1 MTTSRSPRKT
11 RYDEAAL
18 PVRTAIYTRISL
30 DSSGEGPGIQRQ
42 LDECLALADRLGWQ
56 VVARLSDNDVSA
68 FNGKRRDGFEDLL
81 DGLKNKRFGAV
92 IVWHVDRLYR
102 TLKDLARLL
111 EVASGVQI
119 RTVNGGD
126 FDLSTATGRMVA
138 TILGS
143 VAVQESEHK
152 GERQRA
158 ANAQKATAGTWQT
171 AGTVRLHHGRRP
183 GGAGALRA
191 ARGRDRRAGGSL
203 GPVDREA
210 MERRG
215 ADRHAPAA
223 VELPRRAPNVDQS
236 ALRCAEGPP
245 GHGRR
250 PRRAISDR
258 RRHPPRAGGLSVRS
272 GADQVHQLG
281 AQVHRLRPLPSA
293 GSAAARLEGRPAR
306 WA

>member
-56 VVARLSDNDVSA
+56 VVARLSDKDVSA

-171 AGTVRLHHGRRP
+171 ANRCSGYTTDGDPVEP
-183 GGAGALRA
+183 EASALRA
-191 ARGRDRRAGGSL
+191 AVIDVLAGHSVQSIAKRWNAAGLTGTLGRPWNSPGVRRTL
-203 GPVDREA
+203 IN
-210 MERRG
+210 
-215 ADRHAPAA
+215 
-223 VELPRRAPNVDQS
+223 PRYV
-236 ALRCAEGPP
+236 ALK
-245 GHGRR
+245 
-250 PRRAISDR
+250 
-258 RRHPPRAGGLSVRS
+258 
-272 GADQVHQLG
+272 
-281 AQVHRLRPLPSA
+281 VHRGTVVGPGASTAA
-293 GSAAARLEGRPAR
+293 GSAAAR
-306 WA
+306 

>member
-42 LDECLALADRLGWQ
+42 LDECLELADRLGWQ

-152 GERQRA
+152 GDA
-158 ANAQKATAGTWQT
+158 S
-171 AGTVRLHHGRRP
+171 GRP
-183 GGAGALRA
+183 T
-191 ARGRDRRAGGSL
+191 RR
-203 GPVDREA
+203 
-210 MERRG
+210 RR
-215 ADRHAPAA
+215 R
-223 VELPRRAPNVDQS
+223 
-236 ALRCAEGPP
+236 P
-245 GHGRR
+245 GHGRPPTAAPAT
-250 PRRAISDR
+250 PRTATRWSR
-258 RRHPPRAGGLSVRS
+258 KPPRCA
-272 GADQVHQLG
+272 
-281 AQVHRLRPLPSA
+281 RP
-293 GSAAARLEGRPAR
+293 
-306 WA
+306 

>member
-126 FDLSTATGRMVA
+126 FRPVDGHRPHGGDHPGQRGGAGVGAQGR
-138 TILGS
+138 
-143 VAVQESEHK
+143 
-152 GERQRA
+152 RQRA

-171 AGTVRLHHGRRP
+171 ANRCFGYTTDGDPVEP
-183 GGAGALRA
+183 EASALRA
-191 ARGRDRRAGGSL
+191 AVIDVLAGHSVQSIAKRWNAAGLTGTLGRPWNSPGVRRTL
-203 GPVDREA
+203 IN
-210 MERRG
+210 
-215 ADRHAPAA
+215 
-223 VELPRRAPNVDQS
+223 PRYV
-236 ALRCAEGPP
+236 ALK
-245 GHGRR
+245 
-250 PRRAISDR
+250 
-258 RRHPPRAGGLSVRS
+258 
-272 GADQVHQLG
+272 
-281 AQVHRLRPLPSA
+281 VHRGTVVGPGASTAA
-293 GSAAARLEGRPAR
+293 GSAAAR
-306 WA
+306 